1 MKVVPEGTVND
12 GKISAFCEN
21 KVTAQRKKNVWFHT
35 TDCFDF
41 IQKKPDTLILDNIQL
56 ILWY

>member
-41 IQKKPDTLILDNIQL
+41 IQKKQNTWHIIFG
-56 ILWY
+56 